1 MKLGVLEEGEEEH
14 GHGGALTEA
23 KYGVKRTVPLHETS
37 EMKRRALELSWLEFP
52 VGRPVP
58 PGERWLENLVR
69 GIEADA
75 GFASAD

>member
-14 GHGGALTEA
+14 GHGGALTESED
-23 KYGVKRTVPLHETS
+23 GVERTVTLHEPPKV
-37 EMKRRALELSWLEFP
+37 KRRALKLSWLEFP